1 MGEAPTRRPD
11 PPRGRRARPVHR
23 AGPGA
28 PAARPT
34 GAAVTLR
41 AHSGYLPSNSARKY
55 HQCPPAAVS
64 SDSGARVRGLAA
76 ISVATDAALPARP
89 GCSARIVFPW
99 GPASAAE
106 SLSVLRWGRSATRRP
121 HDELFVRVGRLSV
134 VRMRTLSPIFRLPSA
149 LDGGRRAGWP
159 RSGCAIQLVALA
171 STDNSKKREAALG
184 LARCDPRDSRND
196 AGTRGTTP
204 GLAERRRDS
213 RRGAGAREAVP
224 GLAEGR
230 RDSRRGGSRA
240 SRCGGRPRTGLLRR

>member
-41 AHSGYLPSNSARKY
+41 AHSGYLPSNTARKY
-55 HQCPPAAVS
+55 HQCSLAVVS
-64 SDSGARVRGLAA
+64 SGSGARVRGLAA

-184 LARCDPRDSRND
+184 LARCDP
-196 AGTRGTTP
+196 GTRGTTP

-213 RRGAGAREAVP
+213 RSDAGIRGATP

-230 RDSRRGGSRA
+230 RGSRGGA
-240 SRCGGRPRTGLLRR
+240 GTCGGAPGFAEGRV